1 MRAAASVYVRFAGS
15 CVPVCGRRSGD
26 RAVWRAILASTSG
39 PVRGGS
45 AVVASDGGEPEIGD
59 DNAAVPVDVV
69 STKSDVMFIACAGI
83 VYRAPYDNKLP
94 TMFRVSRSTEVQAPT
109 SPTNQC
115 RTCIIFLSTA

>member
-15 CVPVCGRRSGD
+15 CVPVCGRRSSD

-83 VYRAPYDNKLP
+83 VYRAP
-94 TMFRVSRSTEVQAPT
+94 
-109 SPTNQC
+109 
-115 RTCIIFLSTA
+115 